1 MKAAVFKGA
10 GRPLVVETVQ
20 DPAPN
25 EGEAVIKVQRCG
37 VCGTD
42 LHMTSGHGNDFPED
56 SVIGH
61 EFCGEVVALGKNV
74 ETLKMGQRVA
84 AMPVAGCG
92 RCAPCLSGYPVACSR
107 MQGMVGGFGEYM
119 RISAASSIVDAA
131 ENDPDIA
138 APQAGPHKAF
148 MAPFHAVIERAREGG
163 DVHPEKPATVSARSS
178 HRHQIGPP
186 RRQLSCRH
194 RPRRRRHRVGRMSSR
209 T

>member
-119 RISAASSIVDAA
+119 RISAASSIVLPDTLSA
-131 ENDPDIA
+131 EDGALIEPMA
-138 APQAGPHKAF
+138 VGLRGLRLAR
-148 MAPFHAVIERAREGG
+148 MAPGAKVAVLGAG
-163 DVHPEKPATVSARSS
+163 S
-178 HRHQIGPP
+178 IG
-186 RRQLSCRH
+186 LACH
-194 RPRRRRHRVGRMSSR
+194 MA
-209 T
+209 